1 MKTKILYNIGDL
13 VYLRTDPDQSPRM
26 VTGILINEATT
37 KYGLNRGVEES
48 WHYPIEIAKD
58 RNILMQITSSPN

>member
-1 MKTKILYNIGDL
+1 MKTKILYNVGDL
-13 VYLRTDPDQSPRM
+13 VYLRTDPDQSPRL
-26 VTGILINEATT
+26 VIAVLIYEGHT
-37 KYGLNRGVEES
+37 KYGVVRGVEES